1 MDVLASQFTYNGQQ
15 IATVSDISA
24 TTLTSAGGT
33 YSLVNDSTRPTLA
46 VKGLTARGGIIINE
60 KQYKFILFK
69 KIIRQIIQLVLQK
82 IIWKRFD
89 KCGT

>member
-1 MDVLASQFTYNGQQ
+1 MFY
-15 IATVSDISA
+15 
-24 TTLTSAGGT
+24 
-33 YSLVNDSTRPTLA
+33 
-46 VKGLTARGGIIINE
+46 E

-89 KCGT
+89 KCGTWTLSFIDEEYDYYLLDFLHLNETRFNLLKLFWSSRFSNRRQD

>member
-1 MDVLASQFTYNGQQ
+1 MFY
-15 IATVSDISA
+15 
-24 TTLTSAGGT
+24 
-33 YSLVNDSTRPTLA
+33 
-46 VKGLTARGGIIINE
+46 E

-89 KCGT
+89 KCETWTLSFIDEEYDYYLLDFLH